1 MNTFIIQCSQ
11 ELEPCLCSA
20 EKPTEQKVNIL
31 LVENHLANLLVL
43 EEVLNQ
49 LGENLVKALSGE
61 KALYQL
67 LEREFAVILMN
78 VQMPGIN
85 GFETAEL
92 IRKRPKNQ
100 QTPIIFFTTSSDR
113 EQMILKGYEI
123 GAVDYL
129 FMPIQPEILLSKV
142 AVFVNSFKEK
152 LELNHA
158 NEQLQTKLKESLLRE
173 QRLQKQVEILD
184 LVQEAIIVRELD
196 GAITFWNHGAETMYG
211 FSQQEAV
218 GKEYCSLIK
227 AQFPKPLSE
236 LNNFLFENGR
246 WEGDLI
252 HSQRDGTEIMVASS
266 WVVRQNN
273 WGEPEIVEINRN
285 ITKYKQTEEAL
296 LTAGVRL
303 VGILDNASDAII
315 SVDSAH
321 KIALFSKE
329 AEKIF
334 GYATSEVLGQTLD
347 LLLPKQ
353 LANGDCQY
361 IFDSCHSN
369 IANGKIGERRQMTGC
384 RKNGTFFPI
393 EVSMSPLELVSSNV
407 FTLILRDLTELKA
420 TEAALRRTEA
430 QFQAFMNHI
439 PPLSWITDDE
449 GQLLY
454 CNKSFERWCQ
464 RSTWEIIGKSIFD
477 FNPPHLA
484 QQHLEHIKQVLQ
496 TGQVLEVNESAIYPD
511 GTLGEFLVYKF
522 PVFDTEEQLL
532 VGGVAIDITERK
544 QAEADLQIRN
554 QELLTLYKLSE
565 VALRTDSLKLAA
577 QDAVAEISYATG
589 FPRVTIELYDPASQM
604 MRFVGTTGIPSLASC
619 DIPEVFVDRTLSG
632 TVVLTGKPMIKIFN
646 SHEMESSQIRIYDSH
661 QTIGQLN
668 IRTFVCQPMIVNQ
681 QVIGVLSLAHPEPV
695 QLDASFLRWLTS
707 LANFV
712 ASLVERKQ
720 AEVAL
725 HESEE
730 LYRQMFQNN
739 LAIKLLI
746 ERDTGA
752 IVDANPAACRFY
764 GYNLQHLKQMMITD
778 INVLPSE
785 QVFSLMQQHLF
796 NQQSYFQFRH
806 KLASGEIRDVEIY
819 SCPVTRQGKTLL
831 YSVVH
836 DISALKQA
844 KSALEQA
851 NVQLN
856 NWVEELE
863 IRNREIALLSQLSDI
878 LQACL
883 SIDEAHQALARLVQL
898 LFPDVSG
905 AVFVLNHSENLLEA
919 VATWGDV
926 NEATELIFA
935 PGECWG
941 LRRGR
946 SHLADRTTESILCQH
961 RKKDCCKS
969 STPIESLCI
978 PMMAQGE
985 ALGVLYLSSNQP
997 EKLTEAKQQ
1006 FAVTAAEHIAL
1017 GLANL
1022 QLHEAL
1028 QQQSIRDPLTGLF
1041 NRRYLEESLER
1052 EISRA
1057 DRKQQSVGIIMLD
1070 IDNFKRFNDTFGQ
1083 DAGDTV
1089 LQELGK
1095 FLEKNIRG
1103 GDIAC
1108 RYGGEEI
1115 VLILPEACLDATK
1128 KRAEQIR
1135 EDVKHL
1141 CWHNRYHSLGTIAI
1155 SLGVAVFPEDGL
1167 TGEAIIDAA
1176 NAALYHAKQE
1186 GRDRV
1191 ITAAES
1197 VTNDQ

>member
-1 MNTFIIQCSQ
+1 MEKIVIQSSQ
-11 ELEPCLCSA
+11 ELEPSFCSV
-20 EKPTEQKVNIL
+20 EKTDQQKVNIL
-31 LVENHLANLLVL
+31 LVDNSLANLLVL
-43 EEVLNQ
+43 EEILKQ

-61 KALYQL
+61 KALFQL
-67 LEREFAVILMN
+67 LKQEFAVILIN
-78 VQMPGIN
+78 VQLMEMN

-100 QTPIIFFTTSSDR
+100 QTPIIFLSNFTNNQKIKIT
-113 EQMILKGYEI
+113 GYGI
-123 GAVDYL
+123 GVVDYL

-142 AVFVNSFKEK
+142 AIFVNIFKQK
-152 LELNHA
+152 LQCDRIC
-158 NEQLQTKLKESLLRE
+158 EQLQIKLNESLQRE
-173 QRLQKQVEILD
+173 QRLQRQVEILD
-184 LVQEAIIVRELD
+184 LVQDAIVIRSLND
-196 GAITFWNHGAETMYG
+196 TITFWNRSAAKIYG
-211 FSQQEAV
+211 FSQQEAL
-218 GKEYCSLIK
+218 GEKYHTLIK
-227 AQFPKPLSE
+227 AKFPKPISE
-236 LNNFLFENGR
+236 LNNVLMKYGK
-246 WEGDLI
+246 WEGEVI
-252 HSQRDGTEIMVASS
+252 YTQKDGTEITIASH
-266 WVVRQNN
+266 WLVRENSC
-273 WGEPEIVEINRN
+273 GETEIIEINRN
-285 ITKYKQTEEAL
+285 ITKDKQKEEAL

-303 VGILDNASDAII
+303 AGILDNTSDAII
-315 SVDSAH
+315 SVDSTY
-321 KIALFSKE
+321 KITLFSKE

-334 GYATSEVLGQTLD
+334 GYTASEVVGQTLD
-347 LLLPKQ
+347 LLIPKQ
-353 LANGDCQY
+353 LPNGDCQSILDFY
-361 IFDSCHSN
+361 QSN
-369 IANGKIGERRQMTGC
+369 TSSVKIGEHQETVGC

-393 EVSMSPLELVSSNV
+393 EVSISPLELIKSNV
-407 FTLILRDLTELKA
+407 CTLILRDSTELKA

-439 PPLSWITDDE
+439 PPLSWITDSE
-449 GQLLY
+449 GQMVY
-454 CNKSFERWCQ
+454 CNKSFESWCQ
-464 RSTWEIIGKSIFD
+464 RTLWDIIGKTIFD
-477 FNPPHLA
+477 FNPPHIA
-484 QQHLEHIKQVLQ
+484 QQHLEHIQQVIQTKQVI
-496 TGQVLEVNESAIYPD
+496 EVIESAVSPD
-511 GTLGEFLVYKF
+511 GSIGEYLVYKF
-522 PVFDTEEQLL
+522 PVYDTDEQLL

-544 QAEADLQIRN
+544 QAEASLQKRN

-565 VALRTDSLKLAA
+565 VALRTDSLKLAV
-577 QDAVAEISYATG
+577 QDAVAEISHATE
-589 FPRVTIELYDPASQM
+589 FPIVTIELYDPVRQM
-604 MRFVGTTGIPSLASC
+604 LRFIGTTGIPSLASC
-619 DIPEVFVDRTLSG
+619 DISEVPVDLTLSG
-632 TVVLTGKPMIKIFN
+632 TVVLTGKPMVKIFH
-646 SHEMESSQIRIYDSH
+646 SHEMESSKIRIYDSH

-668 IRTFVCQPMIVNQ
+668 IRTFICQPMIVNQ
-681 QVIGVLSLAHPEPV
+681 QVIGVLSLAHPEAV
-695 QLDASFLRWLTS
+695 QLDESFLRWLTS

-720 AEVAL
+720 AEAAL

-730 LYRQMFQNN
+730 LYRQMFQTN

-746 ERDTGA
+746 DRDTGA

-764 GYNLQHLKQMMITD
+764 GYNLKRLKQMLFTD
-778 INVLPSE
+778 INVLPVE
-785 QVFSLMQQHLF
+785 EILSLMQQHLF

-806 KLASGEIRDVEIY
+806 KIAGGEIRDVEIY

-844 KSALEQA
+844 KRALQQA

-863 IRNREIALLSQLSDI
+863 TRNREIALLSQLSDI

-883 SIDEAHQALARLVQL
+883 SIDEAHQALARLVQP

-905 AVFVLNHSENLLEA
+905 AVFVLNNSENLLEA
-919 VATWGDV
+919 VATWGEV
-926 NEATELIFA
+926 HETTELLFS

-946 SHLADRTTESILCQH
+946 SHLADKTMESILCQH
-961 RKKDCCKS
+961 RKKDCCDS
-969 STPIESLCI
+969 DSIESLCI

-997 EKLTEAKQQ
+997 EKFTDTKQQ
-1006 FAVTAAEHIAL
+1006 FAVTTAEHIAL

-1070 IDNFKRFNDTFGQ
+1070 LDNFKRFNETYGQ
-1083 DAGDTV
+1083 DAGDNV
-1089 LQELGK
+1089 LQELAK

-1115 VLILPEACLDATK
+1115 ILILPEASLEATK

-1141 CWHNRYHSLGTIAI
+1141 CWHNRYHSLGMLAI

-1167 TGEAIIDAA
+1167 TGEAVIAAA
-1176 NAALYHAKQE
+1176 NTALYHAKK
-1186 GRDRV
+1186 
-1191 ITAAES
+1191 S

>member
-1 MNTFIIQCSQ
+1 MNSFVIQCSQ
-11 ELEPCLCSA
+11 ELEPCLCNL
-20 EKPTEQKVNIL
+20 EKLTEQKVNIL
-31 LVENHLANLLVL
+31 LVDNSVANLLLL
-43 EEVLNQ
+43 EEKLNQ
-49 LGENLVKALSGE
+49 LEQNLVKALSGE
-61 KALYQL
+61 KVLSQII
-67 LEREFAVILMN
+67 EQEFAVILIN
-78 VQMPGIN
+78 VQIEEMN

-92 IRKRPKNQ
+92 IRKNPKNQ
-100 QTPIIFFTTSSDR
+100 QTPIIFLSTFAAN
-113 EQMILKGYEI
+113 EQMVLKGYEV
-123 GAVDYL
+123 GAVDYVC
-129 FMPIQPEILLSKV
+129 METQTEILLAKITF
-142 AVFVNSFKEK
+142 FVNLFKK
-152 LELNHA
+152 NLQLNYV
-158 NEQLQTKLKESLLRE
+158 NKELQTKLKESLLRE
-173 QRLQKQVEILD
+173 QRLQKQVEIID
-184 LVQEAIIVRELD
+184 LVQEAIIIRD
-196 GAITFWNHGAETMYG
+196 GDGMITFWNCGAEKIYG

-218 GKEYCSLIK
+218 GKEFSSLLK
-227 AQFPKPLSE
+227 VRFPKPLPE
-236 LNNFLFENGR
+236 LHNCLFECGK
-246 WEGDLI
+246 WEGELI
-252 HSQRDGTEIMVASS
+252 HSQKNGTEILVASY
-266 WVVRQNN
+266 WVLQQNN
-273 WGEPEIVEINRN
+273 RGETEIVEINRN

-296 LTAGVRL
+296 LTAGIRL
-303 VGILDNASDAII
+303 AGILDNASDAIL
-315 SVDSAH
+315 SVESSH
-321 KIALFSKE
+321 KIVLFSKE
-329 AEKIF
+329 AEKVF
-334 GYATSEVLGQTLD
+334 GYTTSEILGQTLD
-347 LLLPKQ
+347 LLIPKHLP
-353 LANGDCQY
+353 NGDSQY
-361 IFDSCHSN
+361 LFTSYNSN
-369 IANGKIGERRQMTGC
+369 TANRNLGERREMTGC
-384 RKNGTFFPI
+384 RKNGAFFPI
-393 EVSMSPLELVSSNV
+393 EVSISPLELVSSNA
-407 FTLILRDLTELKA
+407 FTVILRDLTELKA

-439 PPLSWITDDE
+439 PPLSWITDGE
-449 GQLLY
+449 GQLVY
-454 CNKSFERWCQ
+454 CNKSFERWYQ
-464 RSTWEIIGKSIFD
+464 RSTWEIIGKTIFD

-484 QQHLEHIKQVLQ
+484 QQHLEHIQHVLQ
-496 TGQVLEVNESAIYPD
+496 TGQVLEVNESAMSSD
-511 GTLGEFLVYKF
+511 GTLSEFLVYKF
-522 PVFDTEEQLL
+522 PMFDIDEQLL
-532 VGGVAIDITERK
+532 VGGVAVDITERK

-565 VALRTDSLKLAA
+565 VALRTNSLKLAA
-577 QDAVAEISYATG
+577 QDAVTEISHATG
-589 FPRVTIELYDPASQM
+589 FPKVTIELYDPASQM
-604 MRFVGTTGIPSLASC
+604 MRFVGTTGVASLAAC
-619 DIPEVFVDRTLSG
+619 DTLEVPVERTLSG

-646 SHEMESSQIRIYDSH
+646 SHEIESSQIRIYDSH

-681 QVIGVLSLAHPEPV
+681 QVIGVLTLAHPERV
-695 QLDASFLRWLTS
+695 QLDASFLRLLTS

-720 AEVAL
+720 AEIAL

-730 LYRQMFQNN
+730 LYRQMFQTN

-746 ERDTGA
+746 ERDTGV

-764 GYNLQHLKQMMITD
+764 GYSLKHLKQMMITD
-778 INVLPSE
+778 INVLPAE
-785 QVFSLMQQHLF
+785 QVFSLMQQYLF

-844 KSALEQA
+844 KRDLEQA
-851 NVQLN
+851 NFKLN
-856 NWVEELE
+856 SWVEELE

-883 SIDEAHQALARLVQL
+883 SIDEAHQALARLVQP

-905 AVFVLNHSENLLEA
+905 AVFVLNNSENLLEA
-919 VATWGDV
+919 VATWGEV
-926 NEATELIFA
+926 NETTELVFA
-935 PGECWG
+935 PGKCWG

-961 RKKDCCKS
+961 RKKDCCES
-969 STPIESLCI
+969 STSIESLCI

-997 EKLTEAKQQ
+997 DKLTEAKQQ
-1006 FAVTAAEHIAL
+1006 FAITAAEHIAL

-1083 DAGDTV
+1083 NSGDNV
-1089 LQELGK
+1089 LQELAK

-1115 VLILPEACLDATK
+1115 VLILPEASLDATK

-1141 CWHNRYHSLGTIAI
+1141 YCHNRYHSLTTITI
-1155 SLGVAVFPEDGL
+1155 SLGVAVFPDDGL
-1167 TGEAIIDAA
+1167 TGEAIIAAA
-1176 NAALYHAKQE
+1176 NTALYHAKQE

-1191 ITAAES
+1191 VTATDLS
-1197 VTNDQ
+1197 VD